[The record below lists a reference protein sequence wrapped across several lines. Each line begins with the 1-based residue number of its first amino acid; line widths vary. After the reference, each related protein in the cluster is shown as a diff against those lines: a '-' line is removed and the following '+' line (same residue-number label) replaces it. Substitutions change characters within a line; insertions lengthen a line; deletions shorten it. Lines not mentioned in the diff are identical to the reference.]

1 MRISIFNNN
10 RLQRYSDCEV
20 FMEILFMVSV
30 VFFIVG
36 IVWLCSLVHPA
47 LALTVAA
54 LLTAAL
60 SSLVI
65 LYFKGMEIVE
75 QQGNDRPEA

>member
-1 MRISIFNNN
+1 MRTYLFTNK
-10 RLQRYSDCEV
+10 RQQRYSDCEV
-20 FMEILFMVSV
+20 FMEILLVVSL

-54 LLTAAL
+54 LLVAAL
-60 SSLVI
+60 SLLTI
-65 LYFKGMEIVE
+65 LYFKGRAIIE

>member
-1 MRISIFNNN
+1 MRTYFFDSK
-10 RLQRYSDCEV
+10 RQQRYSDCEV
-20 FMEILFMVSV
+20 FMEILLVVSL

-54 LLTAAL
+54 LLVAAL
-60 SSLVI
+60 SLLSI
-65 LYFKGMEIVE
+65 LYFKGRAIIE

>member
-1 MRISIFNNN
+1 MRISIFNNK
-10 RLQRYSDCEV
+10 RQQRYSDCEV
-20 FMEILFMVSV
+20 FMEILLIISV

-54 LLTAAL
+54 LLTAVL
-60 SSLVI
+60 SSLAV
-65 LYFKGMEIVE
+65 LYFKGRAVLE
-75 QQGNDRPEA
+75 QDDDRAEA

>member
-1 MRISIFNNN
+1 MRISIFNNK
-10 RLQRYSDCEV
+10 RQQRYSDCEV
-20 FMEILFMVSV
+20 FMEILLIISV

-60 SSLVI
+60 SSLAV
-65 LYFKGMEIVE
+65 LYFKGRTVIER
-75 QQGNDRPEA
+75 QGNDRPEA

>member
-1 MRISIFNNN
+1 MRISIFNSKHY
-10 RLQRYSDCEV
+10 QRYSDSEF
-20 FMEILFMVSV
+20 FMEILLVVSV

-47 LALTVAA
+47 LALTAGA

-60 SSLVI
+60 SSLAI
-65 LYFKGMEIVE
+65 LYFKGRAIID
-75 QQGNDRPEA
+75 QQDDDRSES

>member
-1 MRISIFNNN
+1 MRTYLFNNKHQ
-10 RLQRYSDCEV
+10 QRYSDCEV
-20 FMEILFMVSV
+20 FMEIILIISV
-30 VFFIVG
+30 VLFIAG

-60 SSLVI
+60 SSLSI
-65 LYFKGMEIVE
+65 LYLKGRAIID
-75 QQGNDRPEA
+75 QQDNDRPEA

>member
-1 MRISIFNNN
+1 MRISIFNSK
-10 RLQRYSDCEV
+10 RQQRYSDCEV
-20 FMEILFMVSV
+20 FMEILFIISV

-60 SSLVI
+60 SSLSI
-65 LYFKGMEIVE
+65 LYFKGRAIIE
-75 QQGNDRPEA
+75 QQGNDRSEA

>member
-1 MRISIFNNN
+1 MRTYLFNNK
-10 RLQRYSDCEV
+10 RQQRYSDCEV
-20 FMEILFMVSV
+20 FMEILLVVSL

-54 LLTAAL
+54 LLVAAL
-60 SSLVI
+60 SLLTI
-65 LYFKGMEIVE
+65 LYFKGRAIIE

>member
-1 MRISIFNNN
+1 MRISISNNK
-10 RLQRYSDCEV
+10 RQQRYSYCV
-20 FMEILFMVSV
+20 LFMEINIVVSV
-30 VFFIVG
+30 FFFIIG

-65 LYFKGMEIVE
+65 LYFKGRAILE
-75 QQGNDRPEA
+75 QDDDRSEA

>member
-1 MRISIFNNN
+1 MRISIFKNK
-10 RLQRYSDCEV
+10 RLQRYSYCV
-20 FMEILFMVSV
+20 LFMEIILVVSV

-36 IVWLCSLVHPA
+36 VVWLCSLVHPA

-60 SSLVI
+60 SSLSI
-65 LYFKGMEIVE
+65 LYFKGRAIID
-75 QQGNDRPEA
+75 QYDDDR

>member
-1 MRISIFNNN
+1 MRISIFNNK
-10 RLQRYSDCEV
+10 RLQRYSNCV
-20 FMEILFMVSV
+20 LFMEINIVVSV

-54 LLTAAL
+54 LLTAAF

-65 LYFKGMEIVE
+65 LYFKGREIIE
-75 QQGNDRPEA
+75 QQNNDRPEA

>member
-1 MRISIFNNN
+1 MRISIFT
-10 RLQRYSDCEV
+10 RKRQQRYSDSEI
-20 FMEILFMVSV
+20 FMEIILVVSV

-36 IVWLCSLVHPA
+36 VVWLCSLVHPA

-60 SSLVI
+60 SSLSI
-65 LYFKGMEIVE
+65 LYFKGRAIIN
-75 QQGNDRPEA
+75 QQDDDRAEV

>member
-1 MRISIFNNN
+1 MRISIFNNK
-10 RLQRYSDCEV
+10 RQQRYSDCEV
-20 FMEILFMVSV
+20 FMEILFVVSV
-30 VFFIVG
+30 FFFIVG

-54 LLTAAL
+54 LLTAVI

-75 QQGNDRPEA
+75 QQGNDRTEA

>member
-1 MRISIFNNN
+1 MRTYLFNSK
-10 RLQRYSDCEV
+10 RQQRYSDCEV
-20 FMEILFMVSV
+20 FMEILLVVSL

-54 LLTAAL
+54 LLVAAL
-60 SSLVI
+60 SLLTI
-65 LYFKGMEIVE
+65 LYFKGRAIIE

>member
-1 MRISIFNNN
+1 MRISIFNNK
-10 RLQRYSDCEV
+10 RLQRYSDCVV
-20 FMEILFMVSV
+20 FMEINIVVSV
-30 VFFIVG
+30 VFFIIG

-54 LLTAAL
+54 LLTAVI

-65 LYFKGMEIVE
+65 LYFKGRAIIE
-75 QQGNDRPEA
+75 QQGNDRTEA

>member
-1 MRISIFNNN
+1 MRISIFNNK
-10 RLQRYSDCEV
+10 RLQRYSYCV
-20 FMEILFMVSV
+20 LFMEINIVVSV
-30 VFFIVG
+30 VFFIIG

-65 LYFKGMEIVE
+65 LYFKGREIVE
-75 QQGNDRPEA
+75 QQGNDRTEA

>member
-1 MRISIFNNN
+1 MRISIFKNK
-10 RLQRYSDCEV
+10 RQQRYSDCEV
-20 FMEILFMVSV
+20 FMEILFVVSL

-54 LLTAAL
+54 LLVAAL
-60 SSLVI
+60 SLLSI
-65 LYFKGMEIVE
+65 LYFKGRAIIE

>member
-1 MRISIFNNN
+1 MRISIFNNK
-10 RLQRYSDCEV
+10 RQQRYSYCV
-20 FMEILFMVSV
+20 LFMEINIVVSV
-30 VFFIVG
+30 VFFIIG

-54 LLTAAL
+54 FLTAAL

-65 LYFKGMEIVE
+65 LYFKGRAILE
-75 QQGNDRPEA
+75 QQDDDRPEA

>member
-1 MRISIFNNN
+1 MRISIFNNK
-10 RLQRYSDCEV
+10 RYQRYSDSEI
-20 FMEILFMVSV
+20 FMEIILVVSV

-36 IVWLCSLVHPA
+36 VVWLCSLVHPA

-60 SSLVI
+60 SSLSI
-65 LYFKGMEIVE
+65 LYFKGRAIIN
-75 QQGNDRPEA
+75 QQDDDRAEA

>member
-1 MRISIFNNN
+1 MRISIFNNK
-10 RLQRYSDCEV
+10 RLQRYSDCV
-20 FMEILFMVSV
+20 LFMEILFVVSV

-47 LALTVAA
+47 LALTVGA

-60 SSLVI
+60 SSLAD
-65 LYFKGMEIVE
+65 LYLKGRAIID
-75 QQGNDRPEA
+75 QCDDDRSEA

>member
-1 MRISIFNNN
+1 MRISIFKSK
-10 RLQRYSDCEV
+10 RQQRYSDSEV
-20 FMEILFMVSV
+20 FLEILLVASV

-60 SSLVI
+60 SSLSI
-65 LYFKGMEIVE
+65 LYFKGRAIID
-75 QQGNDRPEA
+75 QQNDDRSEA

>member
-1 MRISIFNNN
+1 MRISIFNNK
-10 RLQRYSDCEV
+10 RYQRYSDSEI
-20 FMEILFMVSV
+20 FLEILLVVSV

-47 LALTVAA
+47 LALTVGA

-60 SSLVI
+60 SSLGI
-65 LYFKGMEIVE
+65 LYFKGRAIIA
-75 QQGNDRPEA
+75 QQDDDRSEA

>member
-1 MRISIFNNN
+1 MRISIFNNK
-10 RLQRYSDCEV
+10 RLQCYSYCV
-20 FMEILFMVSV
+20 LFMEINIVVSV

-65 LYFKGMEIVE
+65 LYFKGRAIIE
-75 QQGNDRPEA
+75 QQDDDRTEA

>member
-1 MRISIFNNN
+1 MRISIFNNK
-10 RLQRYSDCEV
+10 RLQRYSYCV
-20 FMEILFMVSV
+20 LFMEINIVVSV

-36 IVWLCSLVHPA
+36 IAWLCSLVHPA

-65 LYFKGMEIVE
+65 LYFKGREIVE
-75 QQGNDRPEA
+75 QQGDDRTEA

>member
-1 MRISIFNNN
+1 MRISISNNK
-10 RLQRYSDCEV
+10 RQQRYSDCEV
-20 FMEILFMVSV
+20 FMEILLVVSV

-65 LYFKGMEIVE
+65 LYFKGRAIIE
-75 QQGNDRPEA
+75 QQDDDRSEA

>member
-1 MRISIFNNN
+1 MRISIFNNK
-10 RLQRYSDCEV
+10 RQQRYSDCEV
-20 FMEILFMVSV
+20 FMEILFVVSV

-36 IVWLCSLVHPA
+36 IVWLCSLIHPA

-60 SSLVI
+60 SSLAV
-65 LYFKGMEIVE
+65 LYFKGRAVIE
-75 QQGNDRPEA
+75 QSNDRQQA

>member
-1 MRISIFNNN
+1 MRISIFNSKHY
-10 RLQRYSDCEV
+10 QRYSDSEI
-20 FMEILFMVSV
+20 FMEIILVISV

-36 IVWLCSLVHPA
+36 VVWLCSLVHPA

-60 SSLVI
+60 SSLAI
-65 LYFKGMEIVE
+65 LYFKGRAIID
-75 QQGNDRPEA
+75 QQGDDRSEA

>member
-1 MRISIFNNN
+1 MRISISNNK
-10 RLQRYSDCEV
+10 RQQRYSDCEV
-20 FMEILFMVSV
+20 FMEILLVVSV

-54 LLTAAL
+54 LLVAAL
-60 SSLVI
+60 SLFSV
-65 LYFKGMEIVE
+65 LYFKGRAIIE
-75 QQGNDRPEA
+75 QQGNDRTEA

>member
-1 MRISIFNNN
+1 MRISIFNNK
-10 RLQRYSDCEV
+10 RKQRYSDCEV
-20 FMEILFMVSV
+20 FMEILFVVSV
-30 VFFIVG
+30 VVFVIG

-54 LLTAAL
+54 LLTAVL
-60 SSLVI
+60 SSLAD
-65 LYFKGMEIVE
+65 LYLRGRAIIE

>member
-1 MRISIFNNN
+1 MRISIFNNK
-10 RLQRYSDCEV
+10 RLQRYSDCVV
-20 FMEILFMVSV
+20 FMEINIVVSV
-30 VFFIVG
+30 VFFIIG

-54 LLTAAL
+54 LLTAVI

-65 LYFKGMEIVE
+65 LYFKGREIVE
-75 QQGNDRPEA
+75 QHDNDRPEA

>member
-1 MRISIFNNN
+1 MRISIFNNK
-10 RLQRYSDCEV
+10 RKQRYSDCEV
-20 FMEILFMVSV
+20 FLEILLLVSV

-54 LLTAAL
+54 LLTATL

-65 LYFKGMEIVE
+65 LYFKGREIVE
-75 QQGNDRPEA
+75 QQGNDRTEA

>member
-1 MRISIFNNN
+1 MRTYLFNNN
-10 RLQRYSDCEV
+10 RQQHYSDCEV
-20 FMEILFMVSV
+20 FMQILLVVSV

-54 LLTAAL
+54 LLTAVL
-60 SSLVI
+60 SSLAV
-65 LYFKGMEIVE
+65 LYFKGRAIIE
-75 QQGNDRPEA
+75 QQDDDRSEA

>member
-1 MRISIFNNN
+1 MRISIFNNK
-10 RLQRYSDCEV
+10 RQQRYSDCEV
-20 FMEILFMVSV
+20 FMEILFVVSV
-30 VFFIVG
+30 FFFIIG

-75 QQGNDRPEA
+75 QQGNDRIEA

>member
-1 MRISIFNNN
+1 MRISIFNNK
-10 RLQRYSDCEV
+10 RQQRYSDCEV
-20 FMEILFMVSV
+20 FMEILFVVSV

-54 LLTAAL
+54 LLTAVI

-65 LYFKGMEIVE
+65 LYFKGRAIIE
-75 QQGNDRPEA
+75 QQDNDRPEA

>member
-1 MRISIFNNN
+1 MRIFIPNNK
-10 RLQRYSDCEV
+10 RQQRYSDCEV
-20 FMEILFMVSV
+20 FMEILLVVSV

-54 LLTAAL
+54 LLTAVL
-60 SSLVI
+60 SSLAV
-65 LYFKGMEIVE
+65 LYFRGKAIIE
-75 QQGNDRPEA
+75 QQDDDRPEA